1 MLKNPKSL
9 IDQEYLAKLKDLI
22 ETMELEQD
30 KQTIDDQML
39 KEMYPKSYLY
49 KKVTQMLQKKEGQ
62 TEFEILTGVNEFF
75 GEESTQKKMDQKMQ
89 MMEEL
94 NQPRRY
100 NIDEL

>member
-49 KKVTQMLQKKEGQ
+49 KKVT
-62 TEFEILTGVNEFF
+62 
-75 GEESTQKKMDQKMQ
+75 
-89 MMEEL
+89 
-94 NQPRRY
+94 
-100 NIDEL
+100 